1 MNVLVYCDYKEHT
14 EDSVTYAY
22 GGDFEDI
29 TCIFVFFF
37 NDDFIEIAKKTKT
50 EPAPM
55 RHIKSLYGTQ
65 RENFKK
71 GVFKKKISYES

>member
-1 MNVLVYCDYKEHT
+1 MNGLVYCDYKEHT

-22 GGDFEDI
+22 GGDYEDI
-29 TCIFVFFF
+29 TGILVFHF
-37 NDDFIEIAKKTKT
+37 NDDLIEIAKEPNT